1 MATVGMNYD
10 INVTVG
16 TTYKIDSIQTIFQ
29 SVKINNIFQ
38 KLKSCNLE
46 AYLGSFWFLFN
57 E

>member
-10 INVTVG
+10 IYVMVG
-16 TTYKIDSIQTIFQ
+16 TIYEIDSIQTIFQ

-46 AYLGSFWFLFN
+46 A
-57 E
+57 